1 MGSAET
7 QQLDRQKPRNQA
19 LTLRDEGGIR
29 RLERKKKMRRK
40 KEERERERER
50 ERIFD

>member
-29 RLERKKKMRRK
+29 RLERKKKRGGK
-40 KEERERERER
+40 KKRERERERER
-50 ERIFD
+50 ENI